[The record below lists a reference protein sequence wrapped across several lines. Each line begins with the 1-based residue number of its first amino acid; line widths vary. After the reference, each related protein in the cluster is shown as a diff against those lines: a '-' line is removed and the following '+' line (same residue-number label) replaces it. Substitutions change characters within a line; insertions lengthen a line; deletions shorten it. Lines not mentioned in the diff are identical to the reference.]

1 MAAEES
7 HGAHTCLG
15 VRLFLIQTGPLQLWV
30 MGQASPASGS
40 DTTSLLF
47 LSLPAFLTEAGTA
60 NPLALGLSVLY
71 VCMQRVSVTPSQQ
84 WLSLF

>member
-30 MGQASPASGS
+30 TGQASPASGS
-40 DTTSLLF
+40 GTTSLLF
-47 LSLPAFLTEAGTA
+47 LSLPAFMTEAGTA
-60 NPLALGLSVLY
+60 NRLALFSSPVCTRAEGLSEP
-71 VCMQRVSVTPSQQ
+71 RQQ